1 MDATSYR
8 QLRAYAAQYGAIVG
22 LIWIVSF
29 AFYIVGLTHPLIG
42 NIGLLIGIFSVVAAG
57 FLVRKFRHE
66 ISPLRFAQSWWM
78 SILIYMYASLLMAV
92 AHFIYFRYIDNGL
105 LVDTYASILQQPE
118 AVAMLQSM
126 MPGEDT
132 ARASAEVVDLLRSI
146 TPIQFTF
153 EFLIYNLI
161 LGFILGIPTAWIGL
175 GGKKPATPKQN

>member
-78 SILIYMYASLLMAV
+78 SILIYMYASLLMAL
-92 AHFIYFRYIDNGL
+92 AQYIYFAYIDGGYI
-105 LVDTYASILQQPE
+105 VQAYSAIMSTPE
-118 AVAMLQSM
+118 ATAMLKAYGMSGQQLQESINLLAQTEPIYIVLNILSM
-126 MPGEDT
+126 NVTCGIILSLPVAAIMK
-132 ARASAEVVDLLRSI
+132 RSATNGSN
-146 TPIQFTF
+146 QH
-153 EFLIYNLI
+153 
-161 LGFILGIPTAWIGL
+161 PT
-175 GGKKPATPKQN
+175 NS